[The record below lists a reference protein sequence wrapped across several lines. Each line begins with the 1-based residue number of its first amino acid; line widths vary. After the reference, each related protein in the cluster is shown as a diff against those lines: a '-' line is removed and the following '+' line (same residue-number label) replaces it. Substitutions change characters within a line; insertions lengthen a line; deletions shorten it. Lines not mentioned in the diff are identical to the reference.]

1 MYILRALER
10 KLSILHIMDKITKL
24 FWPCVKQLIPMII
37 SKAIEDIWGLGLD
50 EQAMVYVLNYPQ
62 IKLSMINDNYCG
74 GQQGHSILSIFN
86 IYLFNVNIDN
96 LRLQLSISDPIL
108 QIVMF
113 LQCPINKSTKLMN

>member
-1 MYILRALER
+1 
-10 KLSILHIMDKITKL
+10 MDKITKL

-37 SKAIEDIWGLGLD
+37 SKVIQDIRGLGLD

-86 IYLFNVNIDN
+86 IYCFNVNISKIDN
-96 LRLQLSISDPIL
+96 LQFQISNLDISDLIL
-108 QIVMF
+108 HADCNVLTMS
-113 LQCPINKSTKLMN
+113 N